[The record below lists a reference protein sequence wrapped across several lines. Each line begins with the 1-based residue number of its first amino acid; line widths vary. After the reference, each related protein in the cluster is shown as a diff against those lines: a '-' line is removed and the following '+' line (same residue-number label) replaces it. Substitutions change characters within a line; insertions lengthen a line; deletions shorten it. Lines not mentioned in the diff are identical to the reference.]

1 MSQPDAKPRRPA
13 FEELEAALQARQ
25 GEHPDRVRLEVTGTS
40 LQGRPV
46 CAATLT
52 NREADDAEKEHVLLT
67 ALHSGAAR
75 SAAASLFLLMDWLL
89 GQDAVGRGLPP
100 PPGGGRPPGGDPPRA
115 PGGPRP
121 RRAPPPGRGRGR
133 GAGAVRRGGVPP
145 APAGG
150 RPHAG
155 GEPRRQRGGPRW
167 QRLRPRPLRRLDPGQ
182 PALPRGTPMT
192 RRHHASDYQAQSHR
206 SCGEVRP

>member
-89 GQDAVGRGLPP
+89 GQDAVARYL
-100 PPGGGRPPGGDPPRA
+100 
-115 PGGPRP
+115 
-121 RRAPPPGRGRGR
+121 
-133 GAGAVRRGGVPP
+133 
-145 APAGG
+145 
-150 RPHAG
+150 
-155 GEPRRQRGGPRW
+155 PRRQGVVRTPVVNPDGNVAGLDGNGSGRDPYAGWTQGNR
-167 QRLRPRPLRRLDPGQ
+167 RYREARP
-182 PALPRGTPMT
+182 
-192 RRHHASDYQAQSHR
+192 
-206 SCGEVRP
+206 